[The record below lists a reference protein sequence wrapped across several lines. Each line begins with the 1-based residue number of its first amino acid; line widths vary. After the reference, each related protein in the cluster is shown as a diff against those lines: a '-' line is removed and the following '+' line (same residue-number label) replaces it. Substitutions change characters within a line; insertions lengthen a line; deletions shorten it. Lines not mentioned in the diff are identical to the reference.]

1 MRNFTV
7 EVHCKK
13 PDWVNTMVEQNI
25 DKGPS
30 HLTDLVDT
38 FTKPKYRLY
47 IDNDLIVERDF
58 IWSNETF
65 VKEKVDVTVPKGTH
79 QIRIDPIVTT
89 PAGKHPIEFNLGEI
103 KIPAGEIT
111 ESFKLYVNFEQ
122 R

>member
-25 DKGPS
+25 DKGTC
-30 HLTDLVDT
+30 LTDLVDT